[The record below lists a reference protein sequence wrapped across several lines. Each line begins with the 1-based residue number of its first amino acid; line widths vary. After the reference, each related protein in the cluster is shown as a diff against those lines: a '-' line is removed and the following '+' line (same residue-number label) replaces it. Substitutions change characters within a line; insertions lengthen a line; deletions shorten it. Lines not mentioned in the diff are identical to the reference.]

1 MRTTIRTATTTS
13 RTRRLAGVLVAAGI
27 GTGVL
32 AGCGGTA
39 GPETGVSVD
48 EIQEEAEAGAGAGV
62 NEGVGADVDADAV
75 AEDDV
80 NRYLGQRVTV
90 SAEVNEV
97 LSPNSFTIAGTA
109 GSGGAGELLIISND
123 PGVLVEEE
131 NAAAVTGTVR
141 QAFDLA
147 AVESEFG
154 VDYDDT
160 LYGDYDGQPYIVAES
175 IDPTIAPPAETT
187 FGPAA

>member
-48 EIQEEAEAGAGAGV
+48 EIQEEAEAGAGTGV
-62 NEGVGADVDADAV
+62 GEGVGADVDADAV

-109 GSGGAGELLIISND
+109 GSGGAGELLIIAND

-160 LYGDYDGQPYIVAES
+160 LYDDYDGRPYIVAES